1 MIHALINPVNLEV
14 KDIQSYEIG
23 LTDSKGNTNFVVASI
38 AANVSETALTRAEN
52 TANKGIYD
60 LTLKF
65 AEGIDPDNL
74 NENIAYALTTKDA
87 WGNEIISGYDVKV
100 TAKEEE
106 ITAGVTLLGGA
117 LAYFVS
123 GRALKPLRA
132 FAAQVERVQ
141 PDNLSE
147 IRLSEDVPTE
157 LQRCSAS
164 FNDMIARLG
173 EGFSAQRQFT
183 GNAAHE
189 LRTPLALMQA
199 QIELFISEH
208 PGLQP
213 ETAELLGLL
222 QEQTERMSRMTKV
235 LLEMSELRSVPCE
248 DEIELGPLSEEVL
261 TDLAPLAEH
270 KDIALNCSGGA
281 LIIGSDTLL
290 YRLVFNL
297 AENAIRYS
305 RSGSTV
311 NVSISDSDSHVLLR
325 VKDEGPGIP
334 KQYRE
339 SIFQPFFRLDKSRS
353 RAYGGAG
360 LGLALVWE
368 IAALHGGTVEVETSS
383 ENGTT
388 MLVSLPKRSAASTEQ

>member
-1 MIHALINPVNLEV
+1 MKQLSLQWRITIM
-14 KDIQSYEIG
+14 
-23 LTDSKGNTNFVVASI
+23 
-38 AANVSETALTRAEN
+38 TALLTCMACALTN
-52 TANKGIYD
+52 CLVGYTGMHYMDAIGSGISALSTADEDTPQAFD
-60 LTLKF
+60 LTNVTLDDEVTVVVNNAQESF
-65 AEGIDPDNL
+65 SA
-74 NENIAYALTTKDA
+74 TA
-87 WGNEIISGYDVKV
+87 WC
-100 TAKEEE
+100 
-106 ITAGVTLLGGA
+106 ITAGVTLLGGV

-123 GRALKPLRA
+123 GRSLKPLRA

-141 PDNLSE
+141 PNNLRE
-147 IRLSEDVPTE
+147 IKLSEDVPAE

-173 EGFSAQRQFT
+173 EGFSAQQQFT

-199 QIELFISEH
+199 QIELFASEH
-208 PGLQP
+208 PTSQP
-213 ETAELLGLL
+213 DTAELLGLL

-248 DEIELGPLSEEVL
+248 DAVELGPLSEEVL
-261 TDLAPLAEH
+261 ADLAPLAEN
-270 KDIALNCSGGA
+270 KGVTLDCAGDALA
-281 LIIGSDTLL
+281 IGNDTLL

-297 AENAIRYS
+297 VENAIRYS
-305 RSGSTV
+305 HPGSAV
-311 NVSISDSDSHVLLR
+311 NVSICDTDSHVFLR
-325 VKDEGPGIP
+325 VKDQGPGIP
-334 KQYRE
+334 KQHRE

-368 IAALHGGTVEVETSS
+368 IAALHGGTAEVEASS

-388 MLVSLPKRSAASTEQ
+388 MLVSFPKRTPA

>member
-1 MIHALINPVNLEV
+1 MKRLSLQWRITI
-14 KDIQSYEIG
+14 
-23 LTDSKGNTNFVVASI
+23 T
-38 AANVSETALTRAEN
+38 TALLTCAACVLTNCLVGYTGMRYMDAIGSNISAFNATGEN
-52 TANKGIYD
+52 SPQAFDPTKATPDDEVTIVVNDAQESFGTTAWY
-60 LTLKF
+60 
-65 AEGIDPDNL
+65 
-74 NENIAYALTTKDA
+74 
-87 WGNEIISGYDVKV
+87 
-100 TAKEEE
+100 

-147 IRLSEDVPTE
+147 IRLSEDVPIE

-208 PGLQP
+208 SGLQP

-222 QEQTERMSRMTKV
+222 QEQTERMSRMAKV

-248 DEIELGPLSEEVL
+248 DDVELGPLSEEVL
-261 TDLAPLAEH
+261 TDLAPLAEN
-270 KDIALNCSGGA
+270 KGIALNCAGDA
-281 LIIGSDTLL
+281 LVIGSDTLL

-297 AENAIRYS
+297 RYS
-305 RSGSTV
+305 RTDSSVT
-311 NVSISDSDSHVLLR
+311 VSICDNDSHVFLR
-325 VKDEGPGIP
+325 VEDQGPGIP

>member
-1 MIHALINPVNLEV
+1 
-14 KDIQSYEIG
+14 
-23 LTDSKGNTNFVVASI
+23 
-38 AANVSETALTRAEN
+38 
-52 TANKGIYD
+52 
-60 LTLKF
+60 
-65 AEGIDPDNL
+65 
-74 NENIAYALTTKDA
+74 
-87 WGNEIISGYDVKV
+87 
-100 TAKEEE
+100 
-106 ITAGVTLLGGA
+106 
-117 LAYFVS
+117 
-123 GRALKPLRA
+123 
-132 FAAQVERVQ
+132 
-141 PDNLSE
+141 
-147 IRLSEDVPTE
+147 
-157 LQRCSAS
+157 
-164 FNDMIARLG
+164 MIARLG

-208 PGLQP
+208 SGLQA

-235 LLEMSELRSVPCE
+235 LLEMSELR
-248 DEIELGPLSEEVL
+248 
-261 TDLAPLAEH
+261 TDLAPLAEN
-270 KDIALNCSGGA
+270 KGIALDCAGDA
-281 LIIGSDTLL
+281 LTIGSDTLL

-297 AENAIRYS
+297 VENAIRYG

-368 IAALHGGTVEVETSS
+368 IAALHGGTVEVEASS
-383 ENGTT
+383 ESGTA
-388 MLVSLPKRSAASTEQ
+388 MLVSLPKRSVALTEQ

>member
-1 MIHALINPVNLEV
+1 MKRLSLQWRITIM
-14 KDIQSYEIG
+14 
-23 LTDSKGNTNFVVASI
+23 
-38 AANVSETALTRAEN
+38 TALLTCAACVLTNCLVGYTGMRYMDAIGSDISAFNAADEDTPQAFDPTN
-52 TANKGIYD
+52 VAPDDEVTVVVNNAQESFGATA
-60 LTLKF
+60 
-65 AEGIDPDNL
+65 
-74 NENIAYALTTKDA
+74 
-87 WGNEIISGYDVKV
+87 WC
-100 TAKEEE
+100 
-106 ITAGVTLLGGA
+106 ITAGITILGGV

-141 PDNLSE
+141 PDNLRE
-147 IRLSEDVPTE
+147 IKLNEDVPAE

-173 EGFSAQRQFT
+173 EGFSAQQQFT

-199 QIELFISEH
+199 QIELFASEH
-208 PGLQP
+208 PTSQP
-213 ETAELLGLL
+213 DTTELLGLL

-248 DEIELGPLSEEVL
+248 DAVELGPLSEEVL
-261 TDLAPLAEH
+261 TDLAPLAEN
-270 KDIALNCSGGA
+270 KDVTLDCAGDALT
-281 LIIGSDTLL
+281 IGSDTLL

-297 AENAIRYS
+297 VENAIRYS

-311 NVSISDSDSHVLLR
+311 NVSISGSDSHVLLR

-388 MLVSLPKRSAASTEQ
+388 MLVSLPKRSAALTEQ

>member
-1 MIHALINPVNLEV
+1 MKRLSLQWRITIM
-14 KDIQSYEIG
+14 
-23 LTDSKGNTNFVVASI
+23 
-38 AANVSETALTRAEN
+38 TALLTCAACVLTNCLVGYTGMRYMDAIGSDISAF
-52 TANKGIYD
+52 TATGAD
-60 LTLKF
+60 SPQAF
-65 AEGIDPDNL
+65 DPTQ
-74 NENIAYALTTKDA
+74 AALDDEVTVVVNDAQESFGTTT
-87 WGNEIISGYDVKV
+87 WY
-100 TAKEEE
+100 

-147 IRLSEDVPTE
+147 IKLSEDVPTE

-164 FNDMIARLG
+164 FNDMIARLC

-189 LRTPLALMQA
+189 LRTPLSLMQA

-208 PGLQP
+208 SGLQP
-213 ETAELLGLL
+213 ETAELFGLL

-248 DEIELGPLSEEVL
+248 DDVELGPLSEEVL
-261 TDLAPLAEH
+261 TDLAPLAEN
-270 KDIALNCSGGA
+270 KGIALNCAGDA
-281 LIIGSDTLL
+281 LVIGSDTLL
-290 YRLVFNL
+290 YRLFNL
-297 AENAIRYS
+297 VENAIRYS

-311 NVSISDSDSHVLLR
+311 NVSICDSNSHVFLR

-383 ENGTT
+383 ENGTV
-388 MLVSLPKRSAASTEQ
+388 MLVSLPKRSAALTEQ

>member
-1 MIHALINPVNLEV
+1 MKGLSLQWRITIMTVLLTCAACVLTNCLVGYTGMRYMDAIGSNISAFNATGENSPQAFDPTKGSLDDEVTIVVNDAQE
-14 KDIQSYEIG
+14 SFG
-23 LTDSKGNTNFVVASI
+23 
-38 AANVSETALTRAEN
+38 
-52 TANKGIYD
+52 
-60 LTLKF
+60 
-65 AEGIDPDNL
+65 
-74 NENIAYALTTKDA
+74 TTT
-87 WGNEIISGYDVKV
+87 WC
-100 TAKEEE
+100 
-106 ITAGVTLLGGA
+106 ITAGVTLLGGV

-123 GRALKPLRA
+123 GRALKPLRD

-147 IRLSEDVPTE
+147 IRLSEDVPNE

-164 FNDMIARLG
+164 FNDMTARLG

-208 PGLQP
+208 SGLQP
-213 ETAELLGLL
+213 ETAELLDLL

-248 DEIELGPLSEEVL
+248 DDVELGPLSEEVL
-261 TDLAPLAEH
+261 TDLAPLAEN
-270 KDIALNCSGGA
+270 KGIALNCAGDA
-281 LIIGSDTLL
+281 LVIGNDALL

-297 AENAIRYS
+297 TENAIRYS

-368 IAALHGGTVEVETSS
+368 IAALHGGAVEVETSS
-383 ENGTT
+383 ENGTV
-388 MLVSLPKRSAASTEQ
+388 MLVTLSKGATT

>member
-1 MIHALINPVNLEV
+1 MKRLSLQWRITIMAALLTCAACVLTNCLVGYTGMHYMDAIGSDISALSAAGEDSPQAFDPTKATLDDEV
-14 KDIQSYEIG
+14 TI
-23 LTDSKGNTNFVVASI
+23 VVSDAQESFGM
-38 AANVSETALTRAEN
+38 TA
-52 TANKGIYD
+52 
-60 LTLKF
+60 
-65 AEGIDPDNL
+65 
-74 NENIAYALTTKDA
+74 
-87 WGNEIISGYDVKV
+87 WC
-100 TAKEEE
+100 
-106 ITAGVTLLGGA
+106 ITAGVTLFGGV

-132 FAAQVERVQ
+132 FAGQVERVQ

-164 FNDMIARLG
+164 FNDMIVRLG

-189 LRTPLALMQA
+189 LRTPLALLQA
-199 QIELFISEH
+199 QIELFVSEH
-208 PGLQP
+208 SSLQP

-235 LLEMSELRSVPCE
+235 LLEMSELRGVPCG
-248 DEIELGPLSEEVL
+248 DAVELGPLSEEVL
-261 TDLAPLAEH
+261 TDLAPLAEN
-270 KDIALNCSGGA
+270 KDVALDCTGDA
-281 LIIGSDTLL
+281 LAIGSDTLL

-297 AENAIRYS
+297 VENAIRYS
-305 RSGSTV
+305 RPGSTV
-311 NVSISDSDSHVLLR
+311 NVSICDTDSHVFLR
-325 VKDEGPGIP
+325 VKDQGPGIP
-334 KQYRE
+334 KKYRE

-368 IAALHGGTVEVETSS
+368 IAALHGGAVEVEASS

-388 MLVSLPKRSAASTEQ
+388 MLVTLSKGATT

>member
-1 MIHALINPVNLEV
+1 MKRLSLQWRITIM
-14 KDIQSYEIG
+14 
-23 LTDSKGNTNFVVASI
+23 
-38 AANVSETALTRAEN
+38 TALLTCAACMLTNCLVGYTGMRYMDAIGSGISALS
-52 TANKGIYD
+52 TAD
-60 LTLKF
+60 EDTPQAF
-65 AEGIDPDNL
+65 DPTNV
-74 NENIAYALTTKDA
+74 ALDDEVTVVVNNAQESFGATA
-87 WGNEIISGYDVKV
+87 WC
-100 TAKEEE
+100 
-106 ITAGVTLLGGA
+106 ITAGVTLLGGV

-147 IRLSEDVPTE
+147 INLSEDVPTE

-164 FNDMIARLG
+164 FNDKIGRLD

-199 QIELFISEH
+199 QIELFASEH
-208 PGLQP
+208 PTSQP
-213 ETAELLGLL
+213 QTAELLGLL

-235 LLEMSELRSVPCE
+235 LLEMSELHSVPCE
-248 DEIELGPLSEEVL
+248 DDIELGPLSEEVL

-270 KDIALNCSGGA
+270 KDIVLNCSGGA

-297 AENAIRYS
+297 VENAIRYS
-305 RSGSTV
+305 RPGSTV
-311 NVSISDSDSHVLLR
+311 NVSICDNDSHVFLR
-325 VKDEGPGIP
+325 VEDQGPGIP

-368 IAALHGGTVEVETSS
+368 IAALHGGTVEVEASS
-383 ENGTT
+383 ENGAT
-388 MLVSLPKRSAASTEQ
+388 MLTTLPKRTAA

>member
-1 MIHALINPVNLEV
+1 M
-14 KDIQSYEIG
+14 
-23 LTDSKGNTNFVVASI
+23 
-38 AANVSETALTRAEN
+38 
-52 TANKGIYD
+52 
-60 LTLKF
+60 
-65 AEGIDPDNL
+65 
-74 NENIAYALTTKDA
+74 
-87 WGNEIISGYDVKV
+87 
-100 TAKEEE
+100 
-106 ITAGVTLLGGA
+106 
-117 LAYFVS
+117 
-123 GRALKPLRA
+123 
-132 FAAQVERVQ
+132 Q

-157 LQRCSAS
+157 LQQCSAS

-208 PGLQP
+208 SGLQP

-248 DEIELGPLSEEVL
+248 DDVELGPLSEEVL
-261 TDLAPLAEH
+261 TDLAPLAEN
-270 KDIALNCSGGA
+270 KGIALDCAGDA
-281 LIIGSDTLL
+281 LAIGSDTLL
-290 YRLVFNL
+290 YRLMFNL
-297 AENAIRYS
+297 VENAIRYS

-360 LGLALVWE
+360 LGLTLVWE
-368 IAALHGGTVEVETSS
+368 IAALHGGTVEVEESS
-383 ENGTT
+383 ENGTV
-388 MLVSLPKRSAASTEQ
+388 MLVTLSKGATT

>member
-1 MIHALINPVNLEV
+1 MKRLSLQWRITIM
-14 KDIQSYEIG
+14 
-23 LTDSKGNTNFVVASI
+23 
-38 AANVSETALTRAEN
+38 TALLTCAACVLTNCLVGYTGMRYMDAIGSNISAFNATGEDSPQAFDPTKAVPDDRVTIVVN
-52 TANKGIYD
+52 DAQESFGTTAWY
-60 LTLKF
+60 
-65 AEGIDPDNL
+65 
-74 NENIAYALTTKDA
+74 
-87 WGNEIISGYDVKV
+87 
-100 TAKEEE
+100 
-106 ITAGVTLLGGA
+106 ITAGVTLLGGV

-123 GRALKPLRA
+123 GHALKPLRD

-141 PDNLSE
+141 PDNLSD

-189 LRTPLALMQA
+189 LRT
-199 QIELFISEH
+199 
-208 PGLQP
+208 
-213 ETAELLGLL
+213 LLGLL

-248 DEIELGPLSEEVL
+248 DDVELGPLSEEVL
-261 TDLAPLAEH
+261 TDLAPLAENRS
-270 KDIALNCSGGA
+270 IALNCAGDA
-281 LIIGSDTLL
+281 LVIGSDTLL
-290 YRLVFNL
+290 YRLLFNL

-388 MLVSLPKRSAASTEQ
+388 MLVSLPKRSAALTEQ

>member
-1 MIHALINPVNLEV
+1 MKRLSLQWRITIM
-14 KDIQSYEIG
+14 
-23 LTDSKGNTNFVVASI
+23 
-38 AANVSETALTRAEN
+38 TALLTCAACMLTNCLVGYTGMRYMDAIGSVISALS
-52 TANKGIYD
+52 TAD
-60 LTLKF
+60 EDTPQAF
-65 AEGIDPDNL
+65 DPTNV
-74 NENIAYALTTKDA
+74 ALDDEVTVVVNNAQESFGATA
-87 WGNEIISGYDVKV
+87 WC
-100 TAKEEE
+100 
-106 ITAGVTLLGGA
+106 ITAGVTLLGGV

-147 IRLSEDVPTE
+147 INLSEDVPTE

-164 FNDMIARLG
+164 FNDMIGRLD

-199 QIELFISEH
+199 QIELFASEH
-208 PGLQP
+208 PTSQP
-213 ETAELLGLL
+213 QTAELLGLL

-235 LLEMSELRSVPCE
+235 LLEMSELHSVPCE
-248 DEIELGPLSEEVL
+248 DDIELGPLSEEVL

-270 KDIALNCSGGA
+270 KDIVLNCSGGA

-305 RSGSTV
+305 RTDSSVT
-311 NVSISDSDSHVLLR
+311 VSICDNDSHVFLR
-325 VKDEGPGIP
+325 VEDQGPGIP

-368 IAALHGGTVEVETSS
+368 IAALHGGTVEVEASS

-388 MLVSLPKRSAASTEQ
+388 MLTTLPKRTAA